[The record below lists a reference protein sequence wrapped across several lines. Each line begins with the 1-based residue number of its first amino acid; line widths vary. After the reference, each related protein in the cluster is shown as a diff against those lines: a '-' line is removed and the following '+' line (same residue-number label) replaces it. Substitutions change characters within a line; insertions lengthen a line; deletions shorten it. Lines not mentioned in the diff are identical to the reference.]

1 MLKLGL
7 RKCDSC
13 IPRVPVC
20 TASAKIGAQSSYTH
34 CTRISCSTTTRSFA
48 PSRTRPKQSPSH
60 SALICSRLLI
70 LWVFTIKKHF
80 SKCFLNNI
88 FAGRKN
94 ANTVHKCVDE
104 NGRLVMLSEI
114 HLQNKL
120 KTMKWWELPVSWQL
134 ITPNRLGVTCT
145 SMGPAAVRWRERGAA
160 AYRSNLEARHSVVQF
175 GRHPVWQHV
184 EDQRDCVQ
192 VSASLNLQKIR
203 WKQVVAI
210 CCLFKQ
216 CCLRSRMP
224 FSSTGDV
231 NYIPP
236 GIIKSTCKV
245 DVGWFP
251 FDDQLC
257 PLKFGSWTFSGAQ
270 ILLING
276 TVGRDTYTTNGE
288 WRLIGTYSAFSR

>member
-1 MLKLGL
+1 MLTLVEIEKV
-7 RKCDSC
+7 CSC

-34 CTRISCSTTTRSFA
+34 CTRISCSTTIRSCA

-70 LWVFTIKKHF
+70 LWVFTFTKAIT
-80 SKCFLNNI
+80 FLNNI

-104 NGRLVMLSEI
+104 NGRWNILDCKPWNDGVLA
-114 HLQNKL
+114 
-120 KTMKWWELPVSWQL
+120 TCY
-134 ITPNRLGVTCT
+134 PNRLGATCT
-145 SMGPAAVRWRERGAA
+145 WNGT
-160 AYRSNLEARHSVVQF
+160 
-175 GRHPVWQHV
+175 
-184 EDQRDCVQ
+184 
-192 VSASLNLQKIR
+192 
-203 WKQVVAI
+203 
-210 CCLFKQ
+210 
-216 CCLRSRMP
+216 LRSTVAWARCGCQSTASGNP
-224 FSSTGDV
+224 TFCCTTRPTLSLTARGRPTPLCTGSRPAISKSLVSWSNVFEKCNRLSSTGDV

-288 WRLIGTYSAFSR
+288 WRLIGTYSAFAR